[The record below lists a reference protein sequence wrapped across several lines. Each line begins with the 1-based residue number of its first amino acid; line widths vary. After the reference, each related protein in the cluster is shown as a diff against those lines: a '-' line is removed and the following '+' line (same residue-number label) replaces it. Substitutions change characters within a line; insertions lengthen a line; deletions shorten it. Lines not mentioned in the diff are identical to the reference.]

1 MGFPPC
7 ECVKHA
13 RRCAAGEQVD
23 CRASSPAHGR
33 ADMQR
38 APSVARERPYADSLV
53 IRTEDSCLIYLMTF
67 VILAACVK
75 LLIVTGS
82 PALSAGL
89 LTIAKVSFAL
99 MVNGPAPWLL
109 LMVAIVAP
117 LSFGYFWLLY
127 RFEDTPLWWPVLIG
141 GVVLLA

>member
-1 MGFPPC
+1 VG
-7 ECVKHA
+7 A
-13 RRCAAGEQVD
+13 EQ
-23 CRASSPAHGR
+23 CR
-33 ADMQR
+33 
-38 APSVARERPYADSLV
+38 VDSLV
-53 IRTEDSCLIYLMTF
+53 IRTGAFGLIYLITF

-89 LTIAKVSFAL
+89 LTVAKVSFAL

-127 RFEDTPLWWPVLIG
+127 RFEDTLLWWPVLIG
-141 GVVLLA
+141 GVVLLG